1 MGGGG
6 GHGGEDRRG
15 LGVRRRGD
23 LGMGARTTPRGLT
36 QRAARRVVG
45 STRGG

>member
-1 MGGGG
+1 MDSGG

-23 LGMGARTTPRGLT
+23 LGMAGGQEQHP
-36 QRAARRVVG
+36 AA
-45 STRGG
+45 